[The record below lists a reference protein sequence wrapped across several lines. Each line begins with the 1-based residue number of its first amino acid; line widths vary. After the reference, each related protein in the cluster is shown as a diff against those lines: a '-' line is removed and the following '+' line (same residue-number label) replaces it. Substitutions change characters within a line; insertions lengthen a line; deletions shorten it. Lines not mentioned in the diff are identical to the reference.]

1 MPTKKATL
9 WLTGILL
16 ALASGW
22 AQLAIA
28 VTLNGYLPPARIY
41 GAFTLTD
48 QNGQRFSS
56 EQLGGRYTLLLFGY
70 TSCPDVC
77 PTTLHQVLQIKEAL
91 QNELPLQV
99 VMITL
104 DPERDTPEKLGQY
117 VAAFNKDTIALSG
130 DPKTITD
137 IAQRYR
143 VKYRKNPATRAGD
156 YSIDHSSY
164 IYLLDKKSRPL
175 VFYPYDTAVDEII
188 SDLRKLNQHG
198 QSVVV
203 GRILN
208 RPGMMEH

>member
-1 MPTKKATL
+1 MTAQKTKF
-9 WLTGILL
+9 WLACALL
-16 ALASGW
+16 ALWSVWQGQA
-22 AQLAIA
+22 LA
-28 VTLNGYLPPARIY
+28 VTLNGYLPPARIK

-56 EQLGGRYTLLLFGY
+56 DQLGGQYTLLIFGY

-77 PTTLHQVLQIKEAL
+77 PTALSQALQIKESL

-99 VMITL
+99 VLITL

-117 VAAFNKDTIALSG
+117 VAAFNNDIIALSG
-130 DPKTITD
+130 DQQAIAG

-143 VKYRKNPATRAGD
+143 VKYRKNPSKRPGD
-156 YSIDHSSY
+156 YSIDHSTY

-175 VFYPYDTAVDEII
+175 VFYLYDTAADDII

-198 QSVVV
+198 QSLVV

-208 RPGMMEH
+208 RPGMMDH